1 MVNDFI
7 YKTPEEEGLSSEK
20 IVEFI
25 QTAAERKINLH
36 SVMIVRNGNILT
48 EAYYKPFD
56 ENFMHRLYSCSKTF
70 VSIAIGMLIDEGK
83 LRLDDKI
90 VDLLPEFV
98 HREQGEFMRE
108 CTVEDALKMS
118 VPMLTDTYGFEIKD
132 WVGSFFN
139 RVPDLK
145 PSGTIF
151 NYNTSGSFILDVI
164 VEKITGKPF
173 LEYMRPVL
181 DKIGVSKDIWCVQS
195 PDGYSWGG
203 SGVVATTRDFAKFG
217 ELILNK
223 GNYKGEQLISKE
235 YMEKATSMQISNYL
249 ENANYTYRSSGY
261 GYQIWMHPHGYLLS
275 GMGSQMVYCYPEKN
289 FMFVCTA
296 DTQCSADFAPQT
308 LYYMVTDIL
317 YKNLCDGA
325 LPNNKAS
332 NERLQVLIKDLN
344 TNIPFGEK
352 NSPNEKNFDG
362 VKYELADNP
371 MGWKWFRFDFDKDG
385 GTLSYEN
392 ARGEKKLY
400 FKRNEQV
407 DQAFPETNDYAE
419 QVATP
424 AGRGLRCLVSGSWL
438 EENKFQVRT
447 HFIDINMGSSFM
459 TFGFKGDKVGLFI
472 STRAEFFMRDYLGY
486 AAGKKVN

>member
-7 YKTPEEEGLSSEK
+7 YKKPEEEGLPSQAV
-20 IVEFI
+20 VEFLETI
-25 QTAAERKINLH
+25 QERRINLH
-36 SVMIVRNGNILT
+36 SFMIVRNGNILT

-56 ENFMHRLYSCSKTF
+56 ENFMHRLYSCSKTY
-70 VSIAIGMLIDEGK
+70 VSMAIGMLIDEGK
-83 LRLDDKI
+83 LRLDDKL
-90 VDLLPEFV
+90 VDILPEYV

-118 VPMLTDTYGFEIKD
+118 VPMLTDTYGFDIKD
-132 WVGSFFN
+132 WAGSFFN
-139 RVPDLK
+139 RLPDLK
-145 PSGTIF
+145 PAGTIF

-164 VEKITGKPF
+164 VEKLTGKPF

-181 DKIGVSKDIWCVQS
+181 DKIGVSKDIWCVKS

-203 SGVVATTRDFAKFG
+203 SGVVSTLRDFAKFG

-235 YMEKATSMQISNYL
+235 YMEKATSAQISNYL

-261 GYQIWMHPHGYLLS
+261 GYQIWMSPHGYILS
-275 GMGSQMVYCYPEKN
+275 GMGSQMVYCYPDKN

-296 DTQCSADFAPQT
+296 DTQCGTDFAPQT
-308 LYYMVTDIL
+308 LYYMVTDML
-317 YKNLCDGA
+317 YKKLSASPLAIDETANSVLQSTIKNLD
-325 LPNNKAS
+325 
-332 NERLQVLIKDLN
+332 
-344 TNIPFGEK
+344 TNIPFGD
-352 NSPNEKNFDG
+352 NHSPNEKNFDG
-362 VKYELADNP
+362 VKYELKENP
-371 MGWKWFRFDFDKDG
+371 MGWKWFRLDFDEFG
-385 GTLSYEN
+385 GTLTYEN

-424 AGRGLRCLVSGSWL
+424 AGRGLRCLVAGSWL
-438 EENKFQVRT
+438 EKNKFQVRT
-447 HFIDINMGSSFM
+447 HFIDVNMGSCFM
-459 TFGFKGDKVGLFI
+459 TFGFKGDDVGIFFG
-472 STRAEFFMRDYLGY
+472 TRAEFFMRDYHGY
-486 AAGKKVN
+486 ATGKRNQ

>member
-7 YKTPEEEGLSSEK
+7 FKTPEEEGLSSKKVIAFIEK
-20 IVEFI
+20 LQEW
-25 QTAAERKINLH
+25 KINLH
-36 SVMIVRNGNILT
+36 SFMIVRNGHILT

-56 ENFMHRLYSCSKTF
+56 KDFMHRLYSCSKTY
-70 VSIAIGMLIDEGK
+70 VSMAIGMLIDEGK
-83 LRLDDKI
+83 LHLDDKL
-90 VDLLPEFV
+90 VDLLPEFI
-98 HREQGEFMRE
+98 HREQGEYMRE

-118 VPMLTDTYGFEIKD
+118 VPMLTDTYGYGIKD
-132 WVGSFFN
+132 WAGSFFN
-139 RVPDLK
+139 RFPDLK

-164 VEKITGKPF
+164 VEKLTGKPF

-181 DKIGVSKDIWCVQS
+181 DKIGVSKDIWCVKS

-203 SGVVATTRDFAKFG
+203 SGVVSTLRDFAKFG

-223 GNYKGEQLISKE
+223 GNYKGEQLISKD
-235 YMEKATSMQISNYL
+235 YMERATSVQISNYL

-261 GYQIWMHPHGYLLS
+261 GYQIWISPHGYLLS
-275 GMGSQMVYCYPEKN
+275 GMGSQMVYCYPDKN

-296 DTQCSADFAPQT
+296 DTQCSSDFAPQT
-308 LYYMVTDIL
+308 LYHLVTDYL
-317 YKNLCDGA
+317 YKKLQSDCLPADEKTNEKLKLLIDG
-325 LPNNKAS
+325 L
-332 NERLQVLIKDLN
+332 D

-352 NSPNEKNFDG
+352 NSPKEKLIDG
-362 VKYELADNP
+362 KVYQLGENQ
-371 MGWKWFRFDFDKDG
+371 MGWKWFRFDFDADG
-385 GTLSYEN
+385 GTLTYEN
-392 ARGEKKLY
+392 TRGEKKIS

-447 HFIDINMGSSFM
+447 HFIDVNMGSCFM
-459 TFGFKGDKVGLFI
+459 TFGFKGDQVGLFI
-472 STRAEFFMRDYLGY
+472 STRAEFFMLDYLGY
-486 AAGKKVN
+486 AAGKKKI